1 MCIRDRDLRERMGEA
16 SRELA
21 EAKFDEREVIRQTV
35 EVYSRLSN
43 KMPTVE
49 HWTEE
54 SAVAVPALT
63 EQVVYDTAI
72 PIAS

>member
-1 MCIRDRDLRERMGEA
+1 MGEA

-35 EVYSRLSN
+35 EVYCQLSN

-54 SAVAVPALT
+54 SAVTVPALA
-63 EQVVYDTAI
+63 EQVVYDAAI
-72 PIAS
+72 PIASS